1 MIQVGSRVVCVDD
14 RFAMQILDFARA
26 LPRQGRIY
34 TVQAIVQARHCLTLD
49 FGSALRLC
57 ELHNP
62 LPGGAHFS
70 FAIWRFREHVE
81 KALAVNELAILRY
94 TNRSLATERP
104 FSYLLE

>member
-14 RFAMQILDFARA
+14 RFAMQILDFAQA

-34 TVQAIVQARHCLTLD
+34 TVQAIVQSRHCLTLD

-62 LPGGAHFS
+62 LPSGAHFS

-81 KALAVNELAILRY
+81 EALAVDKLAIFGSTHRP
-94 TNRSLATERP
+94 LATERP
-104 FSYLLE
+104 FSYLPE